1 MHKAKQFFFAGII
14 SVQERRTA
22 YEPKK
27 IIKRIKLAGQISIWW
42 SNGWSGKCKDNVGFK
57 ELENYILTLED
68 KKSSLIIILHKA
80 QEIFGYIPEEV
91 QEFIAEKIE
100 VPVSKIYGVV
110 SFYNFFSMEPKGK
123 YPISV
128 CTGTACYV
136 RGAEKILEALQKEL
150 GLKLGG
156 VTEDGLFSLD
166 SLRCVGAC
174 GLAPVMLVGKDVH
187 GKVKPE
193 DVKKI
198 IENYKNLEK

>member
-1 MHKAKQFFFAGII
+1 MI
-14 SVQERRTA
+14 
-22 YEPKK
+22 
-27 IIKRIKLAGQISIWW
+27 
-42 SNGWSGKCKDNVGFK
+42 CKENIGFK
-57 ELENYILTLED
+57 ELEAYITTFED

-91 QEFIAEKIE
+91 QEFIAQKID
-100 VPVSKIYGVV
+100 VPVSKVYGVV

-136 RGAEKILEALQKEL
+136 RGAEKILEVLQKEL

-174 GLAPVMLVGKDVH
+174 GLAPVMLIGKDVH

-193 DVKKI
+193 DIKKI
-198 IENYKNLEK
+198 IEDYRKLEK

>member
-1 MHKAKQFFFAGII
+1 MI
-14 SVQERRTA
+14 
-22 YEPKK
+22 
-27 IIKRIKLAGQISIWW
+27 
-42 SNGWSGKCKDNVGFK
+42 CKDNIGFK
-57 ELENYILTLED
+57 ELENYISTFED
-68 KKSSLIIILHKA
+68 KKSSLIIILHRA

-100 VPVSKIYGVV
+100 VPISKVYGVV
-110 SFYNFFSMEPKGK
+110 SFYNFFSMVPKGK

-150 GLKLGG
+150 GIKLGG
-156 VTEDGLFSLD
+156 ITSDGLFSLD

-174 GLAPVMLVGKDVH
+174 GLAPVMLIGKDVH

-193 DVKKI
+193 DVKEI
-198 IENYKNLEK
+198 IKKYKDLEIEK

>member
-1 MHKAKQFFFAGII
+1 M
-14 SVQERRTA
+14 RRDST
-22 YEPKK
+22 
-27 IIKRIKLAGQISIWW
+27 I
-42 SNGWSGKCKDNVGFK
+42 CKDNVGFK

-100 VPVSKIYGVV
+100 VPVSKVYGVV

>member
-1 MHKAKQFFFAGII
+1 MI
-14 SVQERRTA
+14 
-22 YEPKK
+22 
-27 IIKRIKLAGQISIWW
+27 
-42 SNGWSGKCKDNVGFK
+42 CKENVGFR
-57 ELENYILTLED
+57 ELEEYISTFED

-80 QEIFGYIPEEV
+80 QEIFGYIPKEV
-91 QEFIAEKIE
+91 QEFIADKIE
-100 VPVSKIYGVV
+100 VPVSKVYGVV

-198 IENYKNLEK
+198 IENYKSLEK

>member
-1 MHKAKQFFFAGII
+1 MI
-14 SVQERRTA
+14 
-22 YEPKK
+22 
-27 IIKRIKLAGQISIWW
+27 
-42 SNGWSGKCKDNVGFK
+42 CKDNVGFK

-100 VPVSKIYGVV
+100 VPVSKVYGGV

-166 SLRCVGAC
+166 SLRCVVTADAMSCQKG
-174 GLAPVMLVGKDVH
+174 
-187 GKVKPE
+187 
-193 DVKKI
+193 I
-198 IENYKNLEK
+198 IDIN

>member
-1 MHKAKQFFFAGII
+1 MI
-14 SVQERRTA
+14 
-22 YEPKK
+22 
-27 IIKRIKLAGQISIWW
+27 
-42 SNGWSGKCKDNVGFK
+42 CKDNIGFK
-57 ELENYILTLED
+57 ELEEYISTFED

-91 QEFIAEKIE
+91 QEFIAERIG
-100 VPVSKIYGVV
+100 VPVSKVYGVV
-110 SFYNFFSMEPKGK
+110 SFYNFFSMVPKGK

-150 GLKLGG
+150 GIKLGQ
-156 VTEDGLFSLD
+156 VTENGLFSLD

-174 GLAPVMLVGKDVH
+174 GLAPVMLIGKDVH

-193 DVKKI
+193 DIKGI
-198 IENYKNLEK
+198 IEKYREKEMQ

>member
-1 MHKAKQFFFAGII
+1 MI
-14 SVQERRTA
+14 
-22 YEPKK
+22 
-27 IIKRIKLAGQISIWW
+27 
-42 SNGWSGKCKDNVGFK
+42 CKDNVGFK

-80 QEIFGYIPEEV
+80 QEIFEYIPEEV

-100 VPVSKIYGVV
+100 VPVSKVYGVV

>member
-1 MHKAKQFFFAGII
+1 MI
-14 SVQERRTA
+14 
-22 YEPKK
+22 
-27 IIKRIKLAGQISIWW
+27 
-42 SNGWSGKCKDNVGFK
+42 CKDNVGFK

-100 VPVSKIYGVV
+100 VPVSKVYGVV

-156 VTEDGLFSLD
+156 VNENNPSSVTPPNF
-166 SLRCVGAC
+166 
-174 GLAPVMLVGKDVH
+174 
-187 GKVKPE
+187 KP
-193 DVKKI
+193 
-198 IENYKNLEK
+198 NSF

>member
-1 MHKAKQFFFAGII
+1 MI
-14 SVQERRTA
+14 
-22 YEPKK
+22 
-27 IIKRIKLAGQISIWW
+27 
-42 SNGWSGKCKDNVGFK
+42 CKDNVGFK

-100 VPVSKIYGVV
+100 VPVSKVYGVV

-198 IENYKNLEK
+198 IESYKNLEK

>member
-1 MHKAKQFFFAGII
+1 MI
-14 SVQERRTA
+14 
-22 YEPKK
+22 
-27 IIKRIKLAGQISIWW
+27 
-42 SNGWSGKCKDNVGFK
+42 CKDNVGFK

-100 VPVSKIYGVV
+100 VPVSKVYGVV

-136 RGAEKILEALQKEL
+136 RGAEKILEALQKES

>member
-1 MHKAKQFFFAGII
+1 MI
-14 SVQERRTA
+14 
-22 YEPKK
+22 
-27 IIKRIKLAGQISIWW
+27 
-42 SNGWSGKCKDNVGFK
+42 CKDNVGFK

-100 VPVSKIYGVV
+100 VQVSKVYGVV

-128 CTGTACYV
+128 CTGKACYV

>member
-1 MHKAKQFFFAGII
+1 MI
-14 SVQERRTA
+14 
-22 YEPKK
+22 
-27 IIKRIKLAGQISIWW
+27 
-42 SNGWSGKCKDNVGFK
+42 CKDNVGFK

-100 VPVSKIYGVV
+100 VPVSKVYGVV

-174 GLAPVMLVGKDVH
+174 GLAPVILVGKDSSW
-187 GKVKPE
+187 
-193 DVKKI
+193 
-198 IENYKNLEK
+198 

>member
-1 MHKAKQFFFAGII
+1 MI
-14 SVQERRTA
+14 
-22 YEPKK
+22 
-27 IIKRIKLAGQISIWW
+27 
-42 SNGWSGKCKDNVGFK
+42 CKDNVGFK

-100 VPVSKIYGVV
+100 VPVSKVYGVV

-123 YPISV
+123 YLISV

>member
-1 MHKAKQFFFAGII
+1 MI
-14 SVQERRTA
+14 
-22 YEPKK
+22 
-27 IIKRIKLAGQISIWW
+27 
-42 SNGWSGKCKDNVGFK
+42 CKDNVGFK

-100 VPVSKIYGVV
+100 VPISKVYGVV

>member
-1 MHKAKQFFFAGII
+1 MI
-14 SVQERRTA
+14 
-22 YEPKK
+22 
-27 IIKRIKLAGQISIWW
+27 
-42 SNGWSGKCKDNVGFK
+42 CKDNVGFK

-100 VPVSKIYGVV
+100 VPVSKVYGVV

-174 GLAPVMLVGKDVH
+174 GLAPVILVGKDVH
-187 GKVKPE
+187 GKVKLE

>member
-1 MHKAKQFFFAGII
+1 MI
-14 SVQERRTA
+14 
-22 YEPKK
+22 
-27 IIKRIKLAGQISIWW
+27 
-42 SNGWSGKCKDNVGFK
+42 CKDNIGFK

-100 VPVSKIYGVV
+100 VPVSKVYGVV

>member
-1 MHKAKQFFFAGII
+1 MI
-14 SVQERRTA
+14 
-22 YEPKK
+22 
-27 IIKRIKLAGQISIWW
+27 
-42 SNGWSGKCKDNVGFK
+42 CKDNVGFK

-100 VPVSKIYGVV
+100 VPVSKVYGVV

-174 GLAPVMLVGKDVH
+174 GLAPVMLVGKDVRW
-187 GKVKPE
+187 
-193 DVKKI
+193 
-198 IENYKNLEK
+198 

>member
-1 MHKAKQFFFAGII
+1 MI
-14 SVQERRTA
+14 
-22 YEPKK
+22 
-27 IIKRIKLAGQISIWW
+27 
-42 SNGWSGKCKDNVGFK
+42 CKDNVGFK

-100 VPVSKIYGVV
+100 VPVSKVYGVV

-193 DVKKI
+193 DIKKI

>member
-1 MHKAKQFFFAGII
+1 MI
-14 SVQERRTA
+14 R
-22 YEPKK
+22 
-27 IIKRIKLAGQISIWW
+27 
-42 SNGWSGKCKDNVGFK
+42 KDNVGFK

-100 VPVSKIYGVV
+100 VPVSKVYGVV
-110 SFYNFFSMEPKGK
+110 SFYNFFSMGPKGK

>member
-1 MHKAKQFFFAGII
+1 MI
-14 SVQERRTA
+14 
-22 YEPKK
+22 
-27 IIKRIKLAGQISIWW
+27 
-42 SNGWSGKCKDNVGFK
+42 CKDNVGFK

-100 VPVSKIYGVV
+100 VPVSKVYGVV

-174 GLAPVMLVGKDVH
+174 GLAPVMLIGKDVH

>member
-1 MHKAKQFFFAGII
+1 MI
-14 SVQERRTA
+14 
-22 YEPKK
+22 
-27 IIKRIKLAGQISIWW
+27 
-42 SNGWSGKCKDNVGFK
+42 CKDNVGFK
-57 ELENYILTLED
+57 ELENYILALED

-100 VPVSKIYGVV
+100 VPVSKVYGVV

>member
-1 MHKAKQFFFAGII
+1 MI
-14 SVQERRTA
+14 
-22 YEPKK
+22 
-27 IIKRIKLAGQISIWW
+27 
-42 SNGWSGKCKDNVGFK
+42 CKDNVGFK

-100 VPVSKIYGVV
+100 VPVSKVYGVV

-174 GLAPVMLVGKDVH
+174 GLAPVMLDRKSVV
-187 GKVKPE
+187 
-193 DVKKI
+193 
-198 IENYKNLEK
+198 

>member
-1 MHKAKQFFFAGII
+1 MI
-14 SVQERRTA
+14 
-22 YEPKK
+22 
-27 IIKRIKLAGQISIWW
+27 
-42 SNGWSGKCKDNVGFK
+42 CKDNVGFK

-100 VPVSKIYGVV
+100 VSVSKVYGVV

>member
-1 MHKAKQFFFAGII
+1 MI
-14 SVQERRTA
+14 
-22 YEPKK
+22 
-27 IIKRIKLAGQISIWW
+27 
-42 SNGWSGKCKDNVGFK
+42 CKDNVGFK
-57 ELENYILTLED
+57 ELENYISTLED

-91 QEFIAEKIE
+91 QEFVAEKIE
-100 VPVSKIYGVV
+100 VPVSKVYGVV

-156 VTEDGLFSLD
+156 VTKDGLFSLD
-166 SLRCVGAC
+166 SLRCIGAC

-198 IENYKNLEK
+198 IAKYKELEAKE

>member
-1 MHKAKQFFFAGII
+1 MI
-14 SVQERRTA
+14 
-22 YEPKK
+22 
-27 IIKRIKLAGQISIWW
+27 
-42 SNGWSGKCKDNVGFK
+42 CKDNVGFK

-100 VPVSKIYGVV
+100 VPVSKVYGVV

>member
-1 MHKAKQFFFAGII
+1 MI
-14 SVQERRTA
+14 
-22 YEPKK
+22 
-27 IIKRIKLAGQISIWW
+27 
-42 SNGWSGKCKDNVGFK
+42 CKDNVGFK
-57 ELENYILTLED
+57 ELENYILILED

-100 VPVSKIYGVV
+100 VPVSKVYGVV

>member
-1 MHKAKQFFFAGII
+1 MI
-14 SVQERRTA
+14 
-22 YEPKK
+22 
-27 IIKRIKLAGQISIWW
+27 
-42 SNGWSGKCKDNVGFK
+42 CKDNVRFK

-100 VPVSKIYGVV
+100 VPVSKVYGVV